1 MILKKII
8 FIKTINQI
16 VLLHHNEFTRSL
28 FITLYNCTYKEN
40 SNSFI
45 AKIKKIKLKIFNDY
59 IPIEFQNDLT
69 TNNLRK
75 IKKFLVVFKKNEF
88 KFKPLINDGLFDS
101 IYNCIK
107 SYHSLINN
115 RLLKNLTMIR
125 FEDLYLRNFLKQFF
139 YDELL

>member
-88 KFKPLINDGLFDS
+88 KSLINDRLFDS
-101 IYNCIK
+101 IYNCIN
-107 SYHSLINN
+107 I
-115 RLLKNLTMIR
+115 IV
-125 FEDLYLRNFLKQFF
+125 
-139 YDELL
+139 

>member
-1 MILKKII
+1 MAFIYNSMCQSKGLYAIELLNTNNKTQDALNLVQNFLIRYAMGLCKFNRISYILKILKIFDIKKII

-16 VLLHHNEFTRSL
+16 VLLHNNEFTRSL

-75 IKKFLVVFKKNEF
+75 IKKIFSR
-88 KFKPLINDGLFDS
+88 I
-101 IYNCIK
+101 
-107 SYHSLINN
+107 
-115 RLLKNLTMIR
+115 
-125 FEDLYLRNFLKQFF
+125 
-139 YDELL
+139 

>member
-75 IKKFLVVFKKNEF
+75 IKKIFSR
-88 KFKPLINDGLFDS
+88 I
-101 IYNCIK
+101 
-107 SYHSLINN
+107 
-115 RLLKNLTMIR
+115 
-125 FEDLYLRNFLKQFF
+125 
-139 YDELL
+139 